1 MAIKAKIKP
10 LLPPTER
17 TFSAKISSLENQL
30 GIMESRI
37 IELERLC
44 NAQAQ
49 SLDAYTRLT
58 AELLQTSIYSN
69 SEYSNPDRRRN
80 ILIAGWYGANN
91 FGDELMMRTVLEH
104 FSENALA
111 SINVLLWDNDTYSR
125 LNLPPEV
132 GVIHYPKST
141 WQLEELVE
149 LFDIIV
155 WGGGSILDDEQFND
169 DPRNINTGNLFIR
182 LNILAESRGKEVWCL
197 GLGTNHSF
205 SDERYLRYLQE
216 IIDGSSYFSVRDPE
230 SLETLVNNGI
240 DCSRVQLCNDIAF
253 ASKELRSIA
262 AKPQLDAQYKLGIVC
277 LCTEDLFEHYVTVLQ
292 AILQTLPQKDDAE
305 QIALIPFLDEK
316 GSDDACYRRLKHR
329 LGDSPSI
336 AIARYSNELS
346 NCALLKC
353 NSCICY
359 KYHAS
364 LIANALGIPGL
375 HVVHSEHPH
384 YQNKMTHISKVFGYS
399 SHLIDTATFESNTA
413 TLAKAALNDNTPP
426 LLENHA
432 IYSETEAWLQE
443 VCGQIEGGLAE
454 LSK

>member
-1 MAIKAKIKP
+1 MSIKAKVKP

-17 TFSAKISSLENQL
+17 AFTARINSLEHQL
-30 GIMESRI
+30 DIMESRVA
-37 IELERLC
+37 ELERL
-44 NAQAQ
+44 NIAQ
-49 SLDAYTRLT
+49 SEELRLYTRHFSD
-58 AELLQTSIYSN
+58 LLESKIYSN
-69 SEYSNPDRRRN
+69 PEYLHPKRFRR
-80 ILIAGWYGANN
+80 ILVAGWYGANN
-91 FGDELMMRTVLEH
+91 FGDELMLRTVLEN
-104 FSENALA
+104 FAVDTLTSV
-111 SINVLLWDNDTYSR
+111 NVLLWDNDTYSR
-125 LNLPPEV
+125 LNLPPQV

-141 WQLEELVE
+141 WQLEELTE

-169 DPRNINTGNLFIR
+169 DPSNINTGNLFIR

-240 DCSRVQLCNDIAF
+240 DCSKVQLCNDIAF

-262 AKPQLDAQYKLGIVC
+262 AKPQLDTQYKLGIVC
-277 LCTEDLFEHYVTVLQ
+277 LCTEDLFEHYATVLQ
-292 AILQTLPQKDDAE
+292 VILQTLPQKDDAE

-316 GSDDACYRRLKHR
+316 GSDDAYYRRLKHR
-329 LGDSPSI
+329 LGDDPRI

-346 NCALLKC
+346 KCALLKC

-413 TLAKAALNDNTPP
+413 MLSKAALNDNTLP

-443 VCGQIEGGLAE
+443 VCGQIEMMIN
-454 LSK
+454 K